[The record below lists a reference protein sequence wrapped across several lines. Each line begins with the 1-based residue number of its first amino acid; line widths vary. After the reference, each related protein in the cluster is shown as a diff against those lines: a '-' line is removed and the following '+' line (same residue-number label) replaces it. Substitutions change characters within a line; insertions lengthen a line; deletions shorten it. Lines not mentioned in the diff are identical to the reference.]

1 MKTALF
7 TIKDHSD
14 ITKAINYMHTNYTQA
29 INDGKPLVVRIDQR
43 REDRSKAQNR
53 IYWLWLSQWA
63 KHQGTD
69 KDSEHLFF
77 KRKFLARIYHRDDV
91 GQYRKTFAA
100 VKVLKDQ
107 GHPMYQQVADGL
119 NELITTTDASVEQ
132 FTEYLNDIHAFCLKH
147 GKYLSTPDDLMF
159 AMEQLWSKS
168 NAQNLYSSNKFDGVT
183 KMTEQVEHDKLLI
196 TISN

>member
-1 MKTALF
+1 MSMKTAVF

-14 ITKAINYMHTNYTQA
+14 IGKTINYLHNNYTQA
-29 INDGKPLVVRIDQR
+29 NFENKPLVVEIKPF
-43 REDRSKAQNR
+43 EKDRSKAQNR
-53 IYWLWLSQWA
+53 LYWKFLTQWS

-77 KRKFLARIYHRDDV
+77 KKKFLARIYDRDDV

-100 VKVLKDQ
+100 VRKLKEEQ
-107 GHPMYQQVADGL
+107 HSMYQQVADGL

-147 GKYLSTPDDLMF
+147 GKYLSTPDDLKY
-159 AMEQLWSKS
+159 ALE
-168 NAQNLYSSNKFDGVT
+168 
-183 KMTEQVEHDKLLI
+183 
-196 TISN
+196 